1 MQEIRISLAPQH
13 KKILSAIIKG
23 CILLLIVWFVYKKLN
38 DNQNLLE
45 FNLLLAKLE
54 PDVIVITIGILLA
67 LMLINWLLEC
77 VKWQYLCKP
86 IEHISFWKAVESVF
100 CGLSWA
106 IFTPNRIGE
115 YGGRVFFLQP
125 RKRIFGVVAMAVGA
139 FAQMI
144 ITNIVGVWAFL
155 WFVSKYWD
163 IPLLIYLG
171 GYVLAFLFSLVLL
184 LMYFRI
190 SLLHGFI
197 KKYRIFAKVQRFF
210 SLLARYKTKKLARVF
225 ALSFARFVVFTS
237 QYVFIMQVL
246 IADMPIFAMVMMV
259 FILFF
264 IQSAI
269 PSLDLLDVGVRSLTA
284 GYLFAYIT
292 TQELAVMASAAAIWF
307 VNLIIPAIIG
317 SVFVFKINFFGNR

>member
-1 MQEIRISLAPQH
+1 M
-13 KKILSAIIKG
+13 
-23 CILLLIVWFVYKKLN
+23 
-38 DNQNLLE
+38 
-45 FNLLLAKLE
+45 LLAKLE
-54 PDVIVITIGILLA
+54 RDMIAVIVVVLLA
-67 LMLINWLLEC
+67 LMLLNWLLEC

-115 YGGRVFFLQP
+115 YGGRVLFLQP
-125 RKRIFGVVAMAVGA
+125 RRRIFGVVAMAVGA
-139 FAQMI
+139 FAQMV
-144 ITNIVGVWAFL
+144 ITNIVGAWAFI
-155 WFVSKYWD
+155 WFMNEYWD
-163 IPLLIYLG
+163 VPSLM
-171 GYVLAFLFSLVLL
+171 YVGCCMLAFLFSVLLL
-184 LMYFRI
+184 LMYFKI
-190 SLLHGFI
+190 SLLNNLI
-197 KKYRIFAKVQRFF
+197 AKIQLLAKVQRFF
-210 SLLARYKTKKLARVF
+210 SLLARYETKKLVRVF

-246 IADMPIFAMVMMV
+246 MADLPLFAMIMMV